1 MERKVARGLG
11 ERSDE
16 EKKQLQMRIDEL
28 EVERKQ
34 YKDKQ
39 ATLSQQGKKLQHEL
53 QQWKRKR
60 DQCHR
65 DQKEL
70 NENISKIELE
80 ISACSLNLNKLIAKT
95 EEEMVSHDL
104 VRLEVRRL
112 RDLLR
117 LRIEEVAQL
126 ESDRETLLNGI
137 ATKKT
142 ELKIHAEVQTAQLR
156 ASEDERH
163 RSAVELGQRK
173 IVAEKM
179 QLKHEALT
187 KAHGNDDNDDTDNS
201 PVYHLI
207 TAAQRRAEL
216 QRQGDL
222 LDSEIRKKEKELK
235 TMEKTLSHLRERNTD
250 FRSSFTKVDK
260 NSEEYQDVLALEEV
274 VKSSEIILLE
284 AQKKLQ
290 ISKKSHKIN
299 QKQMDSLQKSL
310 QLLKDESN
318 SLDEA
323 KSRVEIEI
331 EKIEHDIKEDQE
343 KVKYER

>member
-16 EKKQLQMRIDEL
+16 EKKELQMRIDKL
-28 EVERKQ
+28 DVEHKQ

-39 ATLSQQGKKLQHEL
+39 STLSQQGKKLEHEL
-53 QQWKRKR
+53 RQWKRKR

-65 DQKEL
+65 DKKEL
-70 NENISKIELE
+70 NENISNIELE
-80 ISACSLNLNKLIAKT
+80 ISACELNLKKLIART

-126 ESDRETLLNGI
+126 ENDRESLLNGM
-137 ATKKT
+137 AMKKT
-142 ELKIHAEVQTAQLR
+142 GLKIHAEVQTAQLR

-187 KAHGNDDNDDTDNS
+187 KARGNDDNDETENS

-222 LDSEIRKKEKELK
+222 LDSEIRKREKELK

-260 NSEEYQDVLALEEV
+260 NSEEYQNVLALEEV

-284 AQKKLQ
+284 AKKKIQ
-290 ISKKSHKIN
+290 TSKKSHKN
-299 QKQMDSLQKSL
+299 HQKQIDSLQKNL
-310 QLLKDESN
+310 KLLKDERD
-318 SLDEA
+318 SLNES

-331 EKIEHDIKEDQE
+331 EKIENDIKEDQE
-343 KVKYER
+343 KVKEEM